1 MPARKGLMNS
11 LLLVTSSL
19 FGEASQTRQIAREFV
34 DTWLRNN
41 PGTRV
46 VERDL
51 SPDSIPHLS
60 QATLGAVTTPAERRT
75 AAQRDVAAFADTL
88 IEEVEAADTIV
99 LAAPMYNF
107 TIPSTLKAW
116 LDHVARA
123 GRTFRYTGDGPEG
136 LLKGK
141 KVFVVTGRGGVYSGE
156 SPAKALDFQEPY
168 LRAILGFIGL
178 TDVSFVHVEGLN
190 INKESAESGRARARA
205 AIASLLPP
213 LAA

>member
-1 MPARKGLMNS
+1 MNS

-19 FGEASQTRQIAREFV
+19 FGEASQSRQIAREFV
-34 DTWLRNN
+34 DTWVRNN

-46 VERDL
+46 VARDL
-51 SPDSIPHLS
+51 SPESIPHLS
-60 QATLGAVTTPAERRT
+60 QATLGAVMTPAANRT
-75 AAQRDVAAFADTL
+75 PAQSEVAAFADAL

-123 GRTFRYTGDGPEG
+123 GRTFRYTANGPEG

-141 KVFVVTGRGGVYSGE
+141 KVFVVTGRGGVYTGD

-190 INKESAESGRARARA
+190 LGKELADSGRARARQ
-205 AIASLLPP
+205 AIAALMPAA